1 MKTLLLSLTAP
12 ALLLAAIPTAASAAP
27 WQSIN
32 ARQDRLYQRIDQGI
46 RSGTLD
52 RREAA
57 QVKTQFRGLLNLE
70 SRYRRGG
77 LTNWERSDLNRRYD
91 MLSQR
96 VRFEKHDRR
105 GHRR

>member
-32 ARQDRLYQRIDQGI
+32 ARQDRLYQRIDQGV
-46 RSGTLD
+46 RSGALN

-57 QVKTQFRGLLNLE
+57 RIRTRFVQLE
-70 SRYRRGG
+70 RVERDYRRNG
-77 LTNWERSDLNRRYD
+77 LTRNERADLDRRFD
-91 MLSQR
+91 ALSAQ
-96 VRFEKHDRR
+96 VRWEKHDRQHR
-105 GHRR
+105 G

>member
-1 MKTLLLSLTAP
+1 MNKITL
-12 ALLLAAIPTAASAAP
+12 ALAGLGFAAAAIPATANAAP
-27 WQSIN
+27 WQNIN
-32 ARQDRLYQRIDQGI
+32 QRQANLYQRIDQGV